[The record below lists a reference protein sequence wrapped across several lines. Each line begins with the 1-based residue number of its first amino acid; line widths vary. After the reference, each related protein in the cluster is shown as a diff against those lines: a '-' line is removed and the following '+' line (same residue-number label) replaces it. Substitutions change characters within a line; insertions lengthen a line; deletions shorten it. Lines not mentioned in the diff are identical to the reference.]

1 MKSSK
6 SILLITLMCLVVN
19 AYSQSNS
26 VFIIID
32 EIAENVEQLTAEFS
46 GQSNVLVTDGSSPD
60 VLTQI
65 AGSVEHLEIDELHI
79 YTATKPGA
87 LVFSSIAVTPDNE
100 DEWSEALKFWSRMAT
115 TKVVIH
121 SEVVFTGEEG
131 LLLKQRLEELSGL
144 DFSTR
149 N

>member
-6 SILLITLMCLVVN
+6 LILLITLMCLVVN

-46 GQSNVLVTDGSSPD
+46 GQSNVFVTDGSSSD
-60 VLTQI
+60 VLSQI
-65 AGSVEHLEIDELHI
+65 AGSVEHLEVDELHI
-79 YTATKPGA
+79 YAATKPGA

-100 DEWSEALKFWSRMAT
+100 DDWSEALKFWSRMAT

-121 SEVVFTGEEG
+121 SEVVFTGEKG

-144 DFSTR
+144 EFSTR